1 MPSLTT
7 TTTITVAKTTPV
19 PCKPQS
25 RDYRLRRVQNREGSC
40 DSDQPWIIHCH
51 IYWRLLYKKKTLRLW
66 VVKCLLGW
74 FEANFF
80 CSNLLWTFRG
90 PRWCF
95 FWLKKSCPKC
105 LECRLGSKVI
115 WLTQGQRG
123 FSIFCFSIFS
133 FLELD
138 NRKWANNL
146 KKVFSPRNTM
156 IHLEVVVCSSWP
168 KARKCEHYWNFQ
180 SSSPQLISTKKNAER
195 F

>member
-7 TTTITVAKTTPV
+7 TTTTTTTTTKTVAKTTPV

-40 DSDQPWIIHCH
+40 DSDQPWIIHHH
-51 IYWRLLYKKKTLRLW
+51 IYWRFLCKKNSVYGGLNA
-66 VVKCLLGW
+66 CSDGLGQTS
-74 FEANFF
+74 FAVICYGLSEGQDDA
-80 CSNLLWTFRG
+80 
-90 PRWCF
+90 F

-138 NRKWANNL
+138 DRKWANNL

-156 IHLEVVVCSSWP
+156 IHL
-168 KARKCEHYWNFQ
+168 
-180 SSSPQLISTKKNAER
+180 
-195 F
+195 